1 MYANEIIILNYKFI
15 YAHHDIYWFY
25 QKIPVQ
31 STEEKNR
38 LEELFKKYEQEI
50 YRLQNA

>member
-1 MYANEIIILNYKFI
+1 MYANEIIILQYKFI

-38 LEELFKKYEQEI
+38 FQELFKKYEQEI

>member
-1 MYANEIIILNYKFI
+1 MYANEIIILHYKFI
-15 YAHHDIYWFY
+15 YAHHDIYWYY
-25 QKIPVQ
+25 QNIHVQ

-38 LEELFKKYEQEI
+38 LEQLFKRYEQEI

>member
-1 MYANEIIILNYKFI
+1 MYANEIIILHYKFI
-15 YAHHDIYWFY
+15 YAHQYIYWFY

-31 STEEKNR
+31 SAEETNR

-50 YRLQNA
+50 YELQNA